1 MEYLIILIGL
11 GNLGLL
17 LFLLWRTGKSTD
29 SKNDKEAIDS
39 LLRSEAKLE
48 SDIAGLSQAF
58 ARESRENRQ
67 EMSQSIQAFN
77 RTINSQ
83 ISERSLEQLEQ
94 IKTLR
99 KNTEDS
105 MERLRDTMDAKLE
118 SIRGNNEAKLEA
130 MRKTVD
136 EKLELTLSKRLG
148 DSFNLVNQRLE
159 QVHKSLGEM
168 QSLSNNLTDIKKIFT
183 NVKSRGV
190 WGEVQLGNILEEI
203 LTPDQYVVN
212 YAPKAGSGER
222 VEFAL
227 ALPGRDGEQGKI
239 YLPIDSKFPAEDYSR
254 LLDAQEAGDSLT
266 VETCRKDLEKAL
278 RKEAKDIHDK
288 YINPPAT
295 LEYGVMF
302 LPTEGLYAEALR
314 LPVFVEEAQ
323 EKYQVM
329 VAGPTTLAALLNSI
343 KLGFRTMA
351 IQEKSG
357 EIRKLLGAVKTDMA
371 RFADNLLK
379 VQKKISEADKTLS
392 DAAKRTEIINKKLR
406 NVEGLSQGETETLLT
421 ED

>member
-1 MEYLIILIGL
+1 MEYVIIILL
-11 GNLGLL
+11 LGLIVAVALVFAQIVQMKKNNTDTQL
-17 LFLLWRTGKSTD
+17 LKGDLV
-29 SKNDKEAIDS
+29 
-39 LLRSEAKLE
+39 KLE
-48 SDIAGLSQAF
+48 AELSNLVSAF
-58 ARESRENRQ
+58 ALESRNNRE
-67 EMSQSIQAFN
+67 EMAKNIQGVN
-77 RTINSQ
+77 QTIHSQ
-83 ISERSLEQLEQ
+83 ISEQGLGQVKQITELTRSTEQSL
-94 IKTLR
+94 
-99 KNTEDS
+99 
-105 MERLRDTMDAKLE
+105 ERLRLAVDSKLE
-118 SIRGNNEAKLEA
+118 AIGSKNEAKLEE

-136 EKLELTLSKRLG
+136 EKLEQTLSKRLG
-148 DSFNLVNQRLE
+148 ESFNLVNERLE

-168 QSLSNNLTDIKKIFT
+168 QSLSTNLTDIKKIFS

-203 LTPDQYVVN
+203 LAPEQYVAN
-212 YAPKAGSGER
+212 YAPKPRSSER
-222 VEFAL
+222 VEFAV
-227 ALPGRDGEQGKI
+227 ALPGRDEEQGMV
-239 YLPIDSKFPAEDYSR
+239 YLPIDSKFPAEDYAR
-254 LLDAQEAGDSLT
+254 LLDAQEAGDPQA
-266 VETCRKDLEKAL
+266 VESSRKALETAL
-278 RKEAKDIHDK
+278 RKSAKDIYDK

-323 EKYQVM
+323 EKYQIM

-379 VQKKISEADKTLS
+379 VQKKISEADKTLA
-392 DAAKRTEIINKKLR
+392 DAAKRTEIISKKLR
-406 NVEGLSQGETETLLT
+406 NVEGLSPGETEILLD
-421 ED
+421 E